1 MTYKKL
7 KERNYYDS
15 VDKEILRYMR
25 GYGRSVSGNQ
35 IAKRVSL
42 SPSSIRPRLNR
53 LQTRGI
59 VRPTKIGKP
68 RVFSRSFGKGITKTV
83 RAPSRIKWGLDIKKK
98 RRRRLE
104 R

>member
-1 MTYKKL
+1 MAYKTL
-7 KERNYYDS
+7 KKRDYYDS
-15 VDKEILRYMR
+15 IDKGILRFMR
-25 GYGRSVSGNQ
+25 GAGRSVSGNQ

-59 VRPTKIGKP
+59 VKPINIGKS
-68 RVFSRSFGKGITKTV
+68 RVFSRSFGKGILKTV

-98 RRRRLE
+98 SRR
-104 R
+104 